1 MSGLARDPQ
10 VVLVHGSAHG
20 AWCWDAVRD
29 GLTAAGIQTHT
40 LDLPLTGLHDDAAAV
55 TAVLD
60 SLPGPVLLVGHSYG
74 GAVIGEAGAHDAVA
88 RLVYLAALIPDV
100 GQSAAASMWS
110 DAADPIDAA
119 GHPTAASALA
129 TDDAGRFSIP
139 AEAAAAMFYNECD
152 PEVAAKAAAQL
163 RPQSLTSL
171 QEVPTAFAWQTK
183 PSTYVI
189 CTNDL
194 TVAPDRQRGFAAR
207 CTDSV
212 AWASDHSP
220 FLSHPNLVINL
231 LTSMA
236 RG

>member
-1 MSGLARDPQ
+1 MSGLAPEPQ
-10 VVLVHGSAHG
+10 VVLVHGAAHG

-55 TAVLD
+55 TSLLD
-60 SLPGPVLLVGHSYG
+60 SLSGPVLLVGHSYG
-74 GAVIGEAGAHDAVA
+74 GAVITDAGAHDAVA
-88 RLVYLAALIPDV
+88 RLVYLAALMPDV
-100 GQSAAASMWS
+100 GQSAA
-110 DAADPIDAA
+110 DAA
-119 GHPTAASALA
+119 GGGAALPV
-129 TDDAGRFSIP
+129 DDEGRFSIP
-139 AEAAAAMFYNECD
+139 AEAAGAMFYNECD

-163 RPQSLTSL
+163 RPQSLSTL
-171 QEVPTAFAWQTK
+171 QEVPKVFAWQTK

-189 CTNDL
+189 CTNDR
-194 TVAPDRQRGFAAR
+194 TVVPDLQRGFAAR

-220 FLSHPNLVINL
+220 FLSHPNKVINL